1 MYGGGG
7 GGGSGES
14 GSSGGGVVM
23 TRDPKPRLRWT
34 ADLHERFV
42 DAVTKLGGPDKATPK
57 SVHRLMGLKGLT
69 LYHLKSHLQKY
80 RLGQQMRR
88 PNSDDKSKP
97 SDGISYVQ
105 FSPSGMAG
113 SSSQA
118 SHLQPGGEIPIEETL
133 KCQIEVQKRLQEQL
147 EVQKKLQMR
156 IEAQGK
162 YLQAILEKAQKSLS
176 LDGSDPANLEP
187 TRAQIADFNLAI
199 SNFAGHTRG
208 GGGGGGVAERNNS
221 SNIINMMM
229 MGMKEEMYDSRGHQ
243 SHGSAFQIYEG
254 ERPQG
259 QDVGAKRPE
268 GSSTIHFDL
277 NIKGGHDFLGAKL
290 EPNMMI

>member
-1 MYGGGG
+1 MYGGSGSGSGSESGGGG
-7 GGGSGES
+7 G
-14 GSSGGGVVM
+14 GGGVVM

-42 DAVTKLGGPDKATPK
+42 DAVTRLGGPDKATPK

-88 PNSDDKSKP
+88 QNSDDTTKP
-97 SDGISYVQ
+97 SDGFPYVQ
-105 FSPSGMAG
+105 FSPSRMAG

-118 SHLQPGGEIPIEETL
+118 GHLQPGGEIPIEETL

-156 IEAQGK
+156 IESQGK
-162 YLQAILEKAQKSLS
+162 YLQTILEKAQKSLS
-176 LDGSDPANLEP
+176 LDASGPVNLEA
-187 TRAQIADFNLAI
+187 TRTQIADFNLAI
-199 SNFAGHTRG
+199 SNFGDHGRG
-208 GGGGGGVAERNNS
+208 GGGAVAERNNS
-221 SNIINMMM
+221 SNFINMMM
-229 MGMKEEMYDSRGHQ
+229 SMKEETYERGGHQ
-243 SHGSAFQIYEG
+243 NHGLAFQIYEG
-254 ERPQG
+254 ERPQA
-259 QDVGAKRPE
+259 QDIEAKRSE
-268 GSSTIHFDL
+268 GSSMIHFDL

-290 EPNMMI
+290 GSNMMI